1 MRSTKT
7 KTIIINGRHKTPI
20 SNGIQCTQR
29 AAACQKTFVLKICTK
44 VSKRFEIRK
53 APIVAELY
61 VRKLK
66 YWSNTNFKQMLSLAS
81 LKLHDIYITMHIL
94 LCLVCKRR
102 ICVM

>member
-1 MRSTKT
+1 MVDTKLQLAMAFNVRREQQFA
-7 KTIIINGRHKTPI
+7 KKHFFFN
-20 SNGIQCTQR
+20 
-29 AAACQKTFVLKICTK
+29 ICTK